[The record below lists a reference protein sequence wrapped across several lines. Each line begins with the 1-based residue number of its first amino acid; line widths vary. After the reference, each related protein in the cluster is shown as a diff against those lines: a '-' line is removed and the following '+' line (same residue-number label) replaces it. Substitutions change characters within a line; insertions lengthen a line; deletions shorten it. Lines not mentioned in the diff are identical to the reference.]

1 MGAFFSLMSSTFAY
15 EDPTSRTWQNATMN
29 TTQKTAV
36 IFKDMGKG
44 MWRGGKG
51 FGTVG
56 ALYAGSECVIE
67 GVSLFPFVFNVML
80 YGLLI
85 SIRTLN
91 ELSSVPLLYFQ
102 YRAKNDIYNAITAGL
117 FSGAVLARKSGPK
130 AMAGGAVAFAAFSA
144 AIDLFLRRE
153 PSEYVLHCL
162 CSYTISAY

>member
-1 MGAFFSLMSSTFAY
+1 MYFEPEYRRVTNGLLSHFVDLAVLRLPAPEGFGMGAFFSLMSSTFAY

-67 GVSLFPFVFNVML
+67 GVSLHQSTFQSN
-80 YGLLI
+80 
-85 SIRTLN
+85 T
-91 ELSSVPLLYFQ
+91 VP
-102 YRAKNDIYNAITAGL
+102 D
-117 FSGAVLARKSGPK
+117 V
-130 AMAGGAVAFAAFSA
+130 
-144 AIDLFLRRE
+144 DLH
-153 PSEYVLHCL
+153 STQILHF
-162 CSYTISAY
+162 